1 MWKSKA
7 RELACASLE
16 AQAQDRLLRHYR
28 KIAAPAV
35 AAAVNVGTQT
45 APRETA
51 DAAAQAALAA
61 PAFLRWEDHAA

>member
-7 RELACASLE
+7 REVVCARSD

-35 AAAVNVGTQT
+35 AAALDAGTQ
-45 APRETA
+45 R
-51 DAAAQAALAA
+51 A
-61 PAFLRWEDHAA
+61 PAEQAEKAETRICVPTFLRPDDHAA